1 VEGVAEEATT
11 LTPSLLYTASSAVQ
25 AMNLTDD
32 YACHGAALRNVMRAD
47 SKSSHGAP
55 YARTLTGGLMGAF
68 KLVVITGP
76 FARLNWR
83 SANPN
88 ISIALQRS
96 NFRMGDGICP

>member
-1 VEGVAEEATT
+1 MEGVAEEATT
-11 LTPSLLYTASSAVQ
+11 LTPSLLYTASSAV
-25 AMNLTDD
+25 
-32 YACHGAALRNVMRAD
+32 
-47 SKSSHGAP
+47 SSHGAP

-96 NFRMGDGICP
+96 NFRMSDGICP